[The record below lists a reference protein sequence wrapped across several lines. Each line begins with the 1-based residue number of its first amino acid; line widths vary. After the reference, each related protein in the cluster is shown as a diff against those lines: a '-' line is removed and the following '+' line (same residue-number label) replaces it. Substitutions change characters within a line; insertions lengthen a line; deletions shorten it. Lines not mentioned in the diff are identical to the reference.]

1 MKPKGDSTQIAI
13 EKLRNGHLILFLLL
27 FASLSVAGQL
37 RAAPALQVATATPEA
52 TGAALSLQQR
62 SLPVAGAWKR
72 FEVKAHGL
80 TISFPP
86 GWLLFEP
93 ATEDAA
99 AALAGTDLPS
109 LAEALQELLPV
120 AEERVDAGL
129 VGLGYQ
135 LHPRESP
142 ELAKANS
149 ISVEVVPAEGANL
162 HGRLQRIASELSQ
175 MEGIEPDRVGVV
187 SGLRPQEEF
196 AGSIRFGDGG
206 GDRPSGRETI
216 VWIVVVESADAETHL
231 VLRFE
236 TLADEFDSLEPLLTE
251 IVHRVRWEG
260 QTAGVQPAPVAAAIG
275 RTTGVRSGPGAGL
288 PVIGWVTGGTQIS
301 LVRRDRSGDWWLA
314 AYMPADTIQGMGS
327 AVELAGQLGWVLAQT
342 VTFAPGRGRAS
353 VENVATRQPA
363 PAVELVKL
371 SNPFAPRAGGM
382 LRDAPQADTAWTI
395 FEERGRQL
403 SIVYP
408 QDWIFFEASQ
418 PSPADLA
425 DLSAAMGKGISAVD
439 VGELIPARVGQSRT
453 EAEEKRRGLNPT
465 VWVGFQRAGV
475 PDNVFVASYSSSGG
489 LTVEQLALQIFSDI
503 YTNSDPDFHIE
514 NAEVVSGLRPGDERV
529 ISLRYRAG
537 EASAEK
543 APAGVWK
550 VLLVSPDSQSIL
562 AFEFFIGDEEI
573 AELEPLLREMVWRVR
588 WEEQF
593 WPESLAGPAVSVV
606 RPMNVR
612 GGPGTD
618 HPVIGTAVAGRRFPI
633 VGQNS
638 AGNWWQIFYEGR
650 LGWIYGGL
658 VTAVGDTQEVRRAD
672 PGGWLE
678 FASARHNL
686 TLSYPS
692 EWFFFDL
699 AQPAAAELAALAA
712 EVGARV
718 DSGGIAA
725 LVSRMTGGQE
735 EAVSGV
741 GLQVGQRSSN
751 YMLALAYETGG
762 MSLRAIAE
770 RAETALAAERN
781 NAGDDADALGE
792 EGATVELNTE
802 VREGEETVIIR
813 FGAEEGPY
821 AGLQFWLLAP
831 DGETLLVL
839 ATSIHGQELSELE
852 PVLVEMVRRLRWTEP
867 AAEPDD
873 ADPMDAEPADAEPAV
888 VSLLTVDGVLTVR
901 RGPAKIY
908 AVMGELET
916 GQQHPVTGRNF
927 DGSWWQIE
935 YEGQSGWVFGEDLA
949 ISDVENVP
957 VAAGVPTPTPT
968 PTATPVPRLA
978 RLIKAPE
985 HMAHLWW
992 EWGRDRDFAGDGR
1005 EGIRELTFDFTV
1017 HNDPGDFSEEY
1028 GLYLM
1033 LCKGDIADTGFYFGL
1048 QTNAF
1053 GHPDESGRKALIFSR
1068 WETRD
1073 LAFARVAD
1081 SEETW
1086 VESSGHEGDFIS
1098 VRRAYNWGA
1107 GEYRVIIAADGAD
1120 SDGEW
1125 FGVWITDKATYET
1138 TWIGSLKFPYEN
1150 GRAAIRASVYTT
1162 LEIYGGKQ
1170 IEAFRIPAWH
1180 VSLRRPLGD
1189 GIESES
1195 FVSGYAGIW
1204 GELENSEVRYD
1215 RADGEVHLMAGG
1227 DTERR
1232 TPAQTAFFD

>member
-1 MKPKGDSTQIAI
+1 MNPKVVSTQIAM
-13 EKLRNGHLILFLLL
+13 EKLKNGYLLLFMLL
-27 FASLSVAGQL
+27 FASMLMAGYV
-37 RAAPALQVATATPEA
+37 RGAPAKQTATATPEA
-52 TGAALSLQQR
+52 TVTEVPLAQR
-62 SLPVAGAWKR
+62 SLPIVDGWER
-72 FEVKAHGL
+72 FKVEAHGL
-80 TISFPP
+80 TISYPP
-86 GWLLFEP
+86 GWLFVEP
-93 ATEDAA
+93 TADDPTV
-99 AALAGTDLPS
+99 LLVGTDLPS

-142 ELAKANS
+142 ELAAANS
-149 ISVEVVPAEGANL
+149 ISIEVVPAEGANL

-175 MEGIEPDRVGVV
+175 VEGIEPDRVGVV

-196 AGSIRFGDGG
+196 AGSIRFRDGG

-251 IVHRVRWEG
+251 VVHRVRWEG
-260 QTAGVQPAPVAAAIG
+260 QTTGVQPAPVAAAIV
-275 RTTGVRSGPGAGL
+275 RTTGVRSGPGEGL
-288 PVIGWVTGGTQIS
+288 PVIGWVAGGTQIS
-301 LVRRDRSGDWWLA
+301 LVRPDQSGDWWLA
-314 AYMPADTIQGMGS
+314 AYVPADTKQGMGS
-327 AVELAGQLGWVLAQT
+327 AAALAGQLGWVSAQT
-342 VTFAPGRGRAS
+342 VTFAPGRGGLAGKG
-353 VENVATRQPA
+353 VATRQPG
-363 PAVELVKL
+363 PAFAALRL
-371 SNPFAPRAGGM
+371 NNPFVPPAGGM
-382 LRDAPQADTAWTI
+382 QEERAEGETAWTT

-408 QDWIFFEASQ
+408 QDWIFFEASK

-425 DLSAAMGKGISAVD
+425 DLSAALGRGISAAD

-453 EAEEKRRGLNPT
+453 EAEEKRRGPNPT
-465 VWVGFQRAGV
+465 DWVGFQRAGV

-489 LTVEQLALQIFSDI
+489 LTVEQLALQIFRDI
-503 YTNSDPDFHIE
+503 YTNPDPDFHIE

-543 APAGVWK
+543 APVGVWK

-562 AFEFFIGDEEI
+562 AFEFFIGDEEF

-618 HPVIGTAVAGRRFPI
+618 HAIIGTAVAGRRFPI
-633 VGQNS
+633 VAQNS
-638 AGNWWQIFYEGR
+638 AGDWWQIFYEGR

-658 VTAVGDTQEVRRAD
+658 VTAIGDTQEVRRAD
-672 PGGWLE
+672 SSGWLA
-678 FASARHNL
+678 FDSTRHNL
-686 TLSYPS
+686 ALSYPS
-692 EWFFFDL
+692 GWFFFDP
-699 AQPAAAELAALAA
+699 AQPAAAVLAALSA

-718 DSGGIAA
+718 DEDGIAA

-735 EAVSGV
+735 EAVAGV
-741 GLQVGQRSSN
+741 GIQVGQRSSN
-751 YMLALAYETGG
+751 YMLVLAYETGG
-762 MSLRAIAE
+762 MSLRAFAGQ
-770 RAETALAAERN
+770 AAAALAGEK
-781 NAGDDADALGE
+781 GIEGEGADALEE
-792 EGATVELNTE
+792 EGAPVELVTDL
-802 VREGEETVIIR
+802 REGEETVIIR
-813 FGAEEGPY
+813 FGEEAGPY

-839 ATSIHGQELSELE
+839 ATSIHGQEQSELE
-852 PVLVEMVRRLRWTEP
+852 PVLVEMVRRLRWTELAAAQP
-867 AAEPDD
+867 DDAEPD
-873 ADPMDAEPADAEPAV
+873 DAEPAV

-935 YEGQSGWVFGEDLA
+935 YEGRSGWVFGQDLA
-949 ISDVENVP
+949 ISEVESVP

-978 RLIKAPE
+978 RSIKTPE
-985 HMAHLWW
+985 HMAYLWW
-992 EWGRDRDFAGDGR
+992 EWGGDRDFAGDGR

-1017 HNDPGDFSEEY
+1017 HNDPGDFSDEY

-1033 LCKGDIADTGFYFGL
+1033 LCSGDIANTSFYLGL

-1053 GHPDESGRKALIFSR
+1053 DHPDESGGKALVFSR

-1073 LAFARVAD
+1073 LANARVAD
-1081 SEETW
+1081 SEKGW
-1086 VESSGHEGDFIS
+1086 AQSSGHEGDFIG
-1098 VRRAYNWGA
+1098 VRRAYDWGA

-1150 GRAAIRASVYTT
+1150 GRTAIRQSVYTT
-1162 LEIYGGKQ
+1162 MEIYGGKQ

-1195 FVSGYAGIW
+1195 FVSGYAGVW

-1215 RADGEVHLMAGG
+1215 RADGEVHIVAGR

>member
-1 MKPKGDSTQIAI
+1 MNAKGDSTQIAM
-13 EKLRNGHLILFLLL
+13 EKLKNGYLILFMLL
-27 FASLSVAGQL
+27 FASMLMAGYV
-37 RAAPALQVATATPEA
+37 RGAPAKQTGTATPEA
-52 TGAALSLQQR
+52 TVTEVPLAQR
-62 SLPVAGAWKR
+62 SLPIVDGWER
-72 FEVKAHGL
+72 FEVEAHGL
-80 TISFPP
+80 TISYPP
-86 GWLLFEP
+86 GWLFVEP
-93 ATEDAA
+93 TADDPTVL
-99 AALAGTDLPS
+99 LAGTDLPS

-120 AEERVDAGL
+120 AEERVEAGL

-142 ELAKANS
+142 ELAAANS
-149 ISVEVVPAEGANL
+149 ISVEVVPAEGMNL

-175 MEGIEPDRVGVV
+175 EEGIEPDRVGVV
-187 SGLRPQEEF
+187 SGLRPGEEV
-196 AGSIRFGDGG
+196 AGSIRFGEG
-206 GDRPSGRETI
+206 GDGRPSGRETI
-216 VWIVVVESADAETHL
+216 VWIVVVESADSDAHL

-236 TLADEFDSLEPLLTE
+236 VLAAEFDGLEPLMTE
-251 IVHRVRWEG
+251 IVHRVRWDG
-260 QTAGVQPAPVAAAIG
+260 QNTGVVPAALAAVVS

-288 PVIGWVTGGTQIS
+288 PVISWVTGGTQIS
-301 LVRRDRSGDWWLA
+301 LVRPDQSGDWWLA
-314 AYMPADTIQGMGS
+314 AYVPADTKQGMGS
-327 AVELAGQLGWVLAQT
+327 AAALAGQLGWVAAQT
-342 VTFAPGRGRAS
+342 VTFASGRDGLAGKSFAS
-353 VENVATRQPA
+353 RQPR
-363 PAVELVKL
+363 PALAAVRLR
-371 SNPFAPRAGGM
+371 NPFAPPAGGM
-382 LRDAPQADTAWTI
+382 QEERAEGESAWTT

-408 QDWIFFEASQ
+408 QDWIFFEASK

-425 DLSAAMGKGISAVD
+425 DLSAALGRGISAAD

-453 EAEEKRRGLNPT
+453 EAEEKRRGPNPT
-465 VWVGFQRAGV
+465 DWVGFQRAGV

-489 LTVEQLALQIFSDI
+489 LTVEQLALQIFGDI
-503 YTNSDPDFHIE
+503 YTNPDPDFHIE
-514 NAEVVSGLRPGDERV
+514 NAEVVSGLRPGDEKV

-537 EASAEK
+537 ETSAEK
-543 APAGVWK
+543 APVGVWK

-562 AFEFFIGDEEI
+562 AFEFFIGDEEF

-593 WPESLAGPAVSVV
+593 RPESLAGPAVSVV

-618 HPVIGTAVAGRRFPI
+618 HAVIGTAVAGRRFPI

-638 AGNWWQIFYEGR
+638 AGDWWQIFYEGR

-658 VTAVGDTQEVRRAD
+658 VTATGDTQEVVRRAD
-672 PGGWLE
+672 AAGWLA
-678 FASARHNL
+678 FDSTRHNL
-686 TLSYPS
+686 ALSYPAG
-692 EWFFFDL
+692 WFFFDP
-699 AQPAAAELAALAA
+699 AQPAAAELAALSA

-718 DSGGIAA
+718 DEDGIAA

-735 EAVSGV
+735 EAIAGV
-741 GLQVGQRSSN
+741 GIQVGQISSN
-751 YMLALAYETGG
+751 FIVALAYETGG

-770 RAETALAAERN
+770 QAAAALAGEQ
-781 NAGDDADALGE
+781 GIEGEGADAPEE
-792 EGATVELNTE
+792 EGAAVELNTDL
-802 VREGEETVIIR
+802 REDEETVIIR
-813 FGAEEGPY
+813 FGEEEGPY

-839 ATSIHGQELSELE
+839 ATSIHGQEMSELE
-852 PVLVEMVRRLRWTEP
+852 PALVEMVRRLGWTEP
-867 AAEPDD
+867 AESEPGDPETADD
-873 ADPMDAEPADAEPAV
+873 EPAV

-901 RGPAKIY
+901 RGPARIY

-935 YEGQSGWVFGEDLA
+935 YEGRPGWVFGQELA
-949 ISDVENVP
+949 ISSVERVP

-978 RLIKAPE
+978 KRITTPE
-985 HMAHLWW
+985 HMAYLWW
-992 EWGRDRDFAGDGR
+992 EWGQDRDLAGDGR

-1017 HNDPGDFSEEY
+1017 HNDPGDFSDEY

-1033 LCKGDIADTGFYFGL
+1033 LCQGEIADTEFYFGL

-1053 GHPDESGRKALIFSR
+1053 GHPGGVNNKAFIFSR

-1073 LAFARVAD
+1073 LANARVAD

-1107 GEYRVIIAADGAD
+1107 GEYRVRIAPDGAD
-1120 SDGEW
+1120 ADGEW
-1125 FGVWITDKATYET
+1125 FGIWITDKATYET
-1138 TWIGSLKFPYEN
+1138 TWMGSLKFPYEN
-1150 GRAAIRASVYTT
+1150 GRAAIRQSVYTT
-1162 LEIYGGKQ
+1162 MEIYGGKQ

-1195 FVSGYAGIW
+1195 FVSGYAGVW

>member
-1 MKPKGDSTQIAI
+1 MNFKSDGRQMSI
-13 EKLRNGHLILFLLL
+13 EKLKNGSLILFMLLL
-27 FASLSVAGQL
+27 PSMLLAGYV
-37 RAAPALQVATATPEA
+37 RGAPAKQAATATPEA
-52 TGAALSLQQR
+52 TGTEVTLVQR
-62 SLPVAGAWKR
+62 SLPIADGWER
-72 FEVKAHGL
+72 FEVEAYGL
-80 TISFPP
+80 TISYPP
-86 GWLLFEP
+86 GWLIVKP
-93 ATEDAA
+93 TADNPTAV
-99 AALAGTDLPS
+99 LAGTDLPS
-109 LAEALQELLPV
+109 LAEALQELLPA

-135 LHPRESP
+135 LNPRESP
-142 ELAKANS
+142 ELAKANR
-149 ISVEVVPAEGANL
+149 ISVEVVPAEGMNL

-175 MEGIEPDRVGVV
+175 VEGIEPDRVGVV

-260 QTAGVQPAPVAAAIG
+260 QTTGVQPAPVAAAVV
-275 RTTGVRSGPGAGL
+275 RTTAVRSGPGEGL

-301 LVRRDRSGDWWLA
+301 LVRPDRSGDWWLA
-314 AYMPADTIQGMGS
+314 AYVPADTKQGMGS
-327 AVELAGQLGWVLAQT
+327 AAALAGQLGWVAAQT
-342 VTFAPGRGRAS
+342 VTFASGRDGLAGKS
-353 VENVATRQPA
+353 LATRQPR
-363 PAVELVKL
+363 PALAAVRLR
-371 SNPFAPRAGGM
+371 NPFAPPSGGM
-382 LRDAPQADTAWTI
+382 QEERTESDRAWTI

-403 SIVYP
+403 SIAYP

-418 PSPADLA
+418 PSPAALA
-425 DLSAAMGKGISAVD
+425 DLSAALGESISAAD
-439 VGELIPARVGQSRT
+439 LGELIPAQAVQSQT
-453 EAEEKRRGLNPT
+453 EEEGERRAPKPT

-475 PDNVFVASYSSSGG
+475 PDNLFLASYSSSGG
-489 LTVEQLALQIFSDI
+489 LALEQLALQIYNEI
-503 YTNSDPDFHIE
+503 YTNPDPDFHIE
-514 NAEVVSGLRPGDERV
+514 YAEVVSGLRPGDERV

-537 EASAEK
+537 ETSAEK
-543 APAGVWK
+543 APVGVWK
-550 VLLVSPDSQSIL
+550 VLLVSPNSKSML
-562 AFEFFIGDEEI
+562 VFEFFIGDEEFP
-573 AELEPLLREMVWRVR
+573 ELEPLLREIVWRVR
-588 WEEQF
+588 WGEQF
-593 WPESLAGPAVSVV
+593 RPESLGGPTVSVV

-618 HPVIGTAVAGRRFPI
+618 HPVIGTADAGRRFPI

-638 AGNWWQIFYEGR
+638 AGDWWQIFYEGR

-658 VTAVGDTQEVRRAD
+658 VTAIGDTQAVRRAD
-672 PGGWLE
+672 AAGWLE
-678 FASARHNL
+678 FDSTRHNL
-686 TLSYPS
+686 ALSYPS
-692 EWFFFDL
+692 GWFFFDP
-699 AQPAAAELAALAA
+699 AQPAAVELAVFSA
-712 EVGARV
+712 EFGASV
-718 DSGGIAA
+718 DGSGIAA

-735 EAVSGV
+735 EAVAGV
-741 GLQVGQRSSN
+741 GIQVGQMSSN
-751 YMLALAYETGG
+751 FMLALAYETGG
-762 MSLRAIAE
+762 MSLREIAQQ
-770 RAETALAAERN
+770 AAAALAGEQ
-781 NAGDDADALGE
+781 GIEGEGADALEE
-792 EGATVELNTE
+792 EGAAVELNSDL
-802 VREGEETVIIR
+802 REGEETVIIR
-813 FGAEEGPY
+813 FGEEQGSY
-821 AGLQFWLLAP
+821 AGMQFWLLAP

-839 ATSIHGQELSELE
+839 AASIHGQELTELE
-852 PVLVEMVRRLRWTEP
+852 PVLLEMVRRLRWTEP
-867 AAEPDD
+867 V
-873 ADPMDAEPADAEPAV
+873 DAEPADPETADDEPPV
-888 VSLLTVDGVLTVR
+888 VSLLTVDGVLKVR
-901 RGPAKIY
+901 RGPARIY

-957 VAAGVPTPTPT
+957 VSAGVPTPTPT
-968 PTATPVPRLA
+968 PTATPAPELA
-978 RLIKAPE
+978 KLIKTPE
-985 HMAHLWW
+985 HMAYLWW
-992 EWGRDRDFAGDGR
+992 EWGQDGDFAGDGR

-1017 HNDPGDFSEEY
+1017 HNDPGDFSDEY

-1033 LCKGDIADTGFYFGL
+1033 LCYGDIANTGFYFGL

-1053 GHPDESGRKALIFSR
+1053 GHPDEFSRKAFVFSR

-1073 LAFARVAD
+1073 LANARVAD
-1081 SEETW
+1081 SEKGWTQ
-1086 VESSGHEGDFIS
+1086 SSGHEGDFIG
-1098 VRRAYNWGA
+1098 VRREYDWGA
-1107 GEYRVIIAADGAD
+1107 GEYRVKMAPDGAD
-1120 SDGEW
+1120 PDGEW

-1215 RADGEVHLMAGG
+1215 REDGEVHLMAGG

>member
-1 MKPKGDSTQIAI
+1 MNPKGDSTQIAI
-13 EKLRNGHLILFLLL
+13 EKLRNGYLILFLLL

-37 RAAPALQVATATPEA
+37 RAAPALQGATATPEA
-52 TGAALSLQQR
+52 TSAAVPLQQR
-62 SLPVAGAWKR
+62 GLPVAGTWKR

-80 TISFPP
+80 TISYPP
-86 GWLLFEP
+86 GWLFVEP
-93 ATEDAA
+93 AAEEAA
-99 AALAGTDLPS
+99 AALARKELSS
-109 LAEALQELLPV
+109 LAEALRELPPV
-120 AEERVDAGL
+120 PESRVDAGL
-129 VGLGYQ
+129 VGLGFQ

-142 ELAKANS
+142 ELAVANS

-162 HGRLQRIASELSQ
+162 HRRLQRIASELSQ
-175 MEGIEPDRVGVV
+175 VEGIELDRAGVIA
-187 SGLRPQEEF
+187 GLRPQEEV
-196 AGSIRFGDGG
+196 AGSIRFREG
-206 GDRPSGRETI
+206 GDRPSGTETI

-251 IVHRVRWEG
+251 VVHRVRWEG
-260 QTAGVQPAPVAAAIG
+260 QTTGVQPAPVAAAIV
-275 RTTGVRSGPGAGL
+275 RTTGVRSGPGEGL

-301 LVRRDRSGDWWLA
+301 LVRPDRSGDWWLA
-314 AYMPADTIQGMGS
+314 AYMPADTKHGMDS
-327 AVELAGQLGWVLAQT
+327 AAALAGQLGWVLART
-342 VTFAPGRGRAS
+342 VTFPPGRGRAS
-353 VENVATRQPA
+353 VENVATRQPV
-363 PAVELVKL
+363 PAVAMVKL
-371 SNPFAPRAGGM
+371 SNPFAPRVGGM
-382 LRDAPQADTAWTI
+382 LRDAPEEDTAWTI

-408 QDWIFFEASQ
+408 EDWVFFEADR
-418 PSPADLA
+418 PSPTDLVE
-425 DLSAAMGKGISAVD
+425 LSAALGERIGAEDI
-439 VGELIPARVGQSRT
+439 GELIPARVGLGRT
-453 EAEEKRRGLNPT
+453 WAAEKRPAPEPT
-465 VWVGFQRAGV
+465 VWVGFQRAGAS
-475 PDNVFVASYSSSGG
+475 DNVFLASFSSSGG
-489 LTVEQLALQIFSDI
+489 LSLEQLALQIFSDI
-503 YTNSDPDFHIE
+503 YTNPDPDFHIE
-514 NAEVVSGLRPGDERV
+514 NAEVVSGLRPGDEKV

-543 APAGVWK
+543 APVGIWK
-550 VLLVSPDSQSIL
+550 VLLVSPDSKSTL
-562 AFEFFIGDEEI
+562 AFEFFIGDEDFPD
-573 AELEPLLREMVWRVR
+573 LEPLLREMVWRVR

-593 WPESLAGPAVSVV
+593 RPESLAGPALSVV

-638 AGNWWQIFYEGR
+638 AGDWWQIFYEGR

-658 VTAVGDTQEVRRAD
+658 VTAIGDTQEVRRAD
-672 PGGWLE
+672 PGGWLA
-678 FASARHNL
+678 FDSARHNL

-692 EWFFFDL
+692 GWFFFDP
-699 AQPAAAELAALAA
+699 AQPAAAELAALSA

-718 DSGGIAA
+718 DEDGIAA

-735 EAVSGV
+735 DAVAGV
-741 GLQVGQRSSN
+741 GIQAGQRSSN
-751 YMLALAYETGG
+751 YMLVLAYETGG
-762 MSLRAIAE
+762 MSLRAFAG
-770 RAETALAAERN
+770 RAAAALAGEK
-781 NAGDDADALGE
+781 GIEGEGADALEE
-792 EGATVELNTE
+792 EGAPVELVTDL
-802 VREGEETVIIR
+802 REGEETVIIR
-813 FGAEEGPY
+813 LGKEAGPY

-839 ATSIHGQELSELE
+839 ATSIHGQEQSELE
-852 PVLVEMVRRLRWTEP
+852 PVLVEMVRRLRWTEL
-867 AAEPDD
+867 AAAQPDD
-873 ADPMDAEPADAEPAV
+873 AELMDAEPDDAEPAV

-901 RGPAKIY
+901 RGPARIY

-935 YEGQSGWVFGEDLA
+935 YEGRSGWVFGQDLA
-949 ISDVENVP
+949 ISEVESVP

-978 RLIKAPE
+978 RLIKTPE
-985 HMAHLWW
+985 HMAYLWW
-992 EWGRDRDFAGDGR
+992 EWGGDRDFAGDGR
-1005 EGIRELTFDFTV
+1005 EGIRELTIDFTV
-1017 HNDPGDFSEEY
+1017 HNDPGDFSDEY

-1033 LCKGDIADTGFYFGL
+1033 LCQGEIANTGFYFGL

-1073 LAFARVAD
+1073 LTNARVAE
-1081 SEETW
+1081 SEGW
-1086 VESSGHEGDFIS
+1086 AESSGHEGDFIS
-1098 VRRAYNWGA
+1098 VRRKYNWGA
-1107 GEYRVIIAADGAD
+1107 GEYRVRIAPDGAD
-1120 SDGEW
+1120 VDGEW
-1125 FGVWITDKATYET
+1125 FGIWITDKATYET
-1138 TWIGSLKFPYEN
+1138 TWIGSLKFPYAN
-1150 GRAAIRASVYTT
+1150 GRTAILQSVYTT
-1162 LEIYGGKQ
+1162 MEIYGGKQ

-1195 FVSGYAGIW
+1195 FVSGYAGVW

-1215 RADGEVHLMAGG
+1215 RADGEVHIVAGR

>member
-1 MKPKGDSTQIAI
+1 MPMKSKSDGWQFAV
-13 EKLRNGHLILFLLL
+13 EKLKNGSLILFMLLL
-27 FASLSVAGQL
+27 PSMLMAGYV
-37 RAAPALQVATATPEA
+37 RDAPAKQAATATPEA
-52 TGAALSLQQR
+52 TVTEVPLEQR
-62 SLPVAGAWKR
+62 SLPVVDGWER
-72 FEVKAHGL
+72 FEVEAYGL
-80 TISFPP
+80 TILYPP
-86 GWLLFEP
+86 GWLIVEP
-93 ATEDAA
+93 TADDPTEV
-99 AALAGTDLPS
+99 LAGTDLPS
-109 LAEALQELLPV
+109 LAEALQELLPA

-142 ELAKANS
+142 ELAAANS
-149 ISVEVVPAEGANL
+149 ISVEVVPAEGMNL
-162 HGRLQRIASELSQ
+162 YGRLQRIASELSQ
-175 MEGIEPDRVGVV
+175 VEGIEPDRVGVV
-187 SGLRPQEEF
+187 SGLRPQEEV
-196 AGSIRFGDGG
+196 AGSIRFGEG
-206 GDRPSGRETI
+206 GDGRPSGRETI
-216 VWIVVVESADAETHL
+216 VWIVVVASADSDAHL
-231 VLRFE
+231 VMRFE
-236 TLADEFDSLEPLLTE
+236 VLAAEFDGLEPLLTE
-251 IVHRVRWEG
+251 IVHRVRWDG
-260 QTAGVQPAPVAAAIG
+260 QNAGVVPASLAAVVS
-275 RTTGVRSGPGAGL
+275 RTTGVRSGPDEEY
-288 PVIGWVTGGTQIS
+288 PVKGWVTGGQRIS
-301 LVRRDRSGDWWLA
+301 LVRPDRSGDWWLA
-314 AYMPADTIQGMGS
+314 AYMPADRKQGMGS

-342 VTFAPGRGRAS
+342 VTVAPGRGGAA
-353 VENVATRQPA
+353 VENVATRQPVPVVA
-363 PAVELVKL
+363 MVKL

-382 LRDAPQADTAWTI
+382 LRDAAEEDTAWTI

-403 SIVYP
+403 SMVYP
-408 QDWIFFEASQ
+408 EDWIFFEADR
-418 PSPADLA
+418 PSPTDLA
-425 DLSAAMGKGISAVD
+425 ELSAALGERLGAADI
-439 VGELIPARVGQSRT
+439 GELIPAQVELGRPGV
-453 EAEEKRRGLNPT
+453 EERRPAPEPT

-475 PDNVFVASYSSSGG
+475 PDNVFAASYSSSGG
-489 LTVEQLALQIFSDI
+489 LTVEQLGHQILRDI
-503 YTNSDPDFHIE
+503 YTNIDPDFEIE
-514 NAEVVSGLRPGDERV
+514 NAGIVSGLRPGDEKV

-537 EASAEK
+537 ETSAEK
-543 APAGVWK
+543 APVEVWK
-550 VLLVSPDSQSIL
+550 VLLVSPDSKSML
-562 AFEFFIGDEEI
+562 ALAFFIGDEEFQ
-573 AELEPLLREMVWRVR
+573 ELEPLLREIVWRVR

-593 WPESLAGPAVSVV
+593 WPEALAGPAVSVV

-638 AGNWWQIFYEGR
+638 AGDWWQIFYERR

-658 VTAVGDTQEVRRAD
+658 VTAIGDTQEVVRRAD
-672 PGGWLE
+672 AAGWLA
-678 FASARHNL
+678 FDSTRHNL
-686 TLSYPS
+686 ALSYPS
-692 EWFFFDL
+692 GWFFFDP
-699 AQPAAAELAALAA
+699 AQPAAPDLAALSA

-718 DSGGIAA
+718 DEDGIAA
-725 LVSRMTGGQE
+725 LVSRVTGGE
-735 EAVSGV
+735 EESVAGV
-741 GLQVGQRSSN
+741 GIQVGQKSSN
-751 YMLALAYETGG
+751 FMLALAYETDG
-762 MSLRAIAE
+762 MSLREIAE
-770 RAETALAAERN
+770 QATAALAGEQ
-781 NAGDDADALGE
+781 GIEGEGADALE
-792 EGATVELNTE
+792 EERVSVELVTDL
-802 VREGEETVIIR
+802 REGEETVIIR
-813 FGAEEGPY
+813 FGEEEGPY

-839 ATSIHGQELSELE
+839 ATSVHGQELSELE

-867 AAEPDD
+867 AT
-873 ADPMDAEPADAEPAV
+873 AEPADAEPAV
-888 VSLLTVDGVLTVR
+888 VSLLTVDGVLKVR

-916 GQQHPVTGRNF
+916 GQQCPVTGRNF

-935 YEGQSGWVFGEDLA
+935 YEGQSGWVFGENLA

-957 VAAGVPTPTPT
+957 LAAGVPTPTPT

-978 RLIKAPE
+978 KSIKTPE

-1005 EGIRELTFDFTV
+1005 EGFRELTFDFTV
-1017 HNDPGDFSEEY
+1017 HNDPGDFSDEY

-1033 LCKGDIADTGFYFGL
+1033 LCQGEIADTEFYFGL

-1053 GHPDESGRKALIFSR
+1053 GHPGGVNNKAFIFSR

-1073 LAFARVAD
+1073 LANARVAN

-1098 VRRAYNWGA
+1098 VRRAYIWGA
-1107 GEYRVIIAADGAD
+1107 GEYRVRIAPDGANV
-1120 SDGEW
+1120 DGEW
-1125 FGVWITDKATYET
+1125 YGIWITDKATYET

-1150 GRAAIRASVYTT
+1150 GRTAIRQSVYTT

-1227 DTERR
+1227 DTERK

>member
-1 MKPKGDSTQIAI
+1 MKSKSDGRQMSI
-13 EKLRNGHLILFLLL
+13 EKLKKGSLILFMLLL
-27 FASLSVAGQL
+27 PSMLMAGYV
-37 RAAPALQVATATPEA
+37 RGAPAKQAATATPEA
-52 TGAALSLQQR
+52 TGTEVPLEQR
-62 SLPVAGAWKR
+62 SLPIVGGWER
-72 FEVKAHGL
+72 FEVEAYGL
-80 TISFPP
+80 TISYPP
-86 GWLLFEP
+86 GWMFVKP
-93 ATEDAA
+93 AAEDPAA
-99 AALAGTDLPS
+99 GLAGTELSS
-109 LAEALQELLPV
+109 LAEALRELLPV
-120 AEERVDAGL
+120 PKSRVDAGL

-142 ELAKANS
+142 ELAVANT
-149 ISVEVVPAEGANL
+149 ISLDVVPADGANL
-162 HGRLQRIASELSQ
+162 HKNLQRIASDLGRG
-175 MEGIEPDRVGVV
+175 EGIELDRAGVIA
-187 SGLRPQEEF
+187 GLRPQGEVS
-196 AGSIRFGDGG
+196 GSIRFRED
-206 GDRPSGRETI
+206 GDRPSGTEAI
-216 VWIVVVESADAETHL
+216 VWIVVVESADAETYL

-260 QTAGVQPAPVAAAIG
+260 QTAGVQPAPVAAAIV
-275 RTTGVRSGPGAGL
+275 RTTGVRSGPGEGL
-288 PVIGWVTGGTQIS
+288 PVIDWVTGGTQIS
-301 LVRRDRSGDWWLA
+301 LVRPDPSGDWWLA
-314 AYMPADTIQGMGS
+314 AFMPADTKQGMDS
-327 AVELAGQLGWVLAQT
+327 AAALAGQLGWVSAQT
-342 VTFAPGRGRAS
+342 VAFAPGRGGLAGRG
-353 VENVATRQPA
+353 VATRQPG
-363 PAVELVKL
+363 PAFAALRL
-371 SNPFAPRAGGM
+371 SNPFAPLAGGM
-382 LRDAPQADTAWTI
+382 QEERAEGETAWTT

-408 QDWIFFEASQ
+408 QDWIFFEAGQ
-418 PSPADLA
+418 PSPANLA
-425 DLSAAMGKGISAVD
+425 DLSAALGRGISAAD
-439 VGELIPARVGQSRT
+439 VGELIPALIGQSRT
-453 EAEEKRRGLNPT
+453 EAEENRRAPNPT
-465 VWVGFQRAGV
+465 VWVGIQRAGV
-475 PDNVFVASYSSSGG
+475 PDNVFLASYSSSGG
-489 LTVEQLALQIFSDI
+489 LALEQLALQIFSDI
-503 YTNSDPDFHIE
+503 YTNPDPDFHIE
-514 NAEVVSGLRPGDERV
+514 NAEVVSGLRPGDEKV

-537 EASAEK
+537 ETSAEK
-543 APAGVWK
+543 APVEVWK

-562 AFEFFIGDEEI
+562 AFEYFIGDEEF

-593 WPESLAGPAVSVV
+593 RPESLAGPAVSVV

-638 AGNWWQIFYEGR
+638 AGDWWQIFYEGR

-658 VTAVGDTQEVRRAD
+658 VTAIGDTREVRRAD
-672 PGGWLE
+672 PGGWLA
-678 FASARHNL
+678 FDSTRHNL

-692 EWFFFDL
+692 GRFFLDP
-699 AQPAAAELAALAA
+699 AQPAAVELAVLSA
-712 EVGARV
+712 EFGARV
-718 DSGGIAA
+718 DGSGIAA

-735 EAVSGV
+735 EAVAGV
-741 GLQVGQRSSN
+741 GIEVGQMSSN
-751 YMLALAYETGG
+751 FMLALAYETGG
-762 MSLRAIAE
+762 MSLQEIAE
-770 RAETALAAERN
+770 QAEAALAGEQ
-781 NAGDDADALGE
+781 GIEGEGADALGE
-792 EGATVELNTE
+792 EGAPVELVTDL
-802 VREGEETVIIR
+802 REGEETVIIR
-813 FGAEEGPY
+813 FVEEEAPY
-821 AGLQFWLLAP
+821 AGLQFWLLSP
-831 DGETLLVL
+831 EGETLLVL
-839 ATSIHGQELSELE
+839 AASIHGQELSELE
-852 PVLVEMVRRLRWTEP
+852 PTLLEMVRRLHWTES
-867 AAEPDD
+867 AA
-873 ADPMDAEPADAEPAV
+873 AGPADAEPAV
-888 VSLLTVDGVLTVR
+888 VSLLTADGVLKVR
-901 RGPAKIY
+901 RGPARIY
-908 AVMGELET
+908 AVMGELEI

-949 ISDVENVP
+949 ITDVENVP

-968 PTATPVPRLA
+968 PTATPAPELA
-978 RLIKAPE
+978 KLIKTPE

-1017 HNDPGDFSEEY
+1017 HDDPGDFSEEY

-1086 VESSGHEGDFIS
+1086 VESSGHEGDFIG

-1107 GEYRVIIAADGAD
+1107 GEYRVNMAPHGAD
-1120 SDGEW
+1120 PDGEW

-1215 RADGEVHLMAGG
+1215 RADGEVHIVAGG

>member
-1 MKPKGDSTQIAI
+1 MNPKVDSTQIAM
-13 EKLRNGHLILFLLL
+13 EKLKNGYLILFMLL
-27 FASLSVAGQL
+27 FASMLMAGYVQG
-37 RAAPALQVATATPEA
+37 APGKQTATATPEA
-52 TGAALSLQQR
+52 TGTEVPLAQR
-62 SLPVAGAWKR
+62 SLPIVDGWER
-72 FEVKAHGL
+72 FEVEAHGL
-80 TISFPP
+80 TISYPP
-86 GWLLFEP
+86 GWLFVEP
-93 ATEDAA
+93 TADDPTVL
-99 AALAGTDLPS
+99 LAGTDLPS

-142 ELAKANS
+142 ELAAANS
-149 ISVEVVPAEGANL
+149 ISIEVVPAEGANL

-175 MEGIEPDRVGVV
+175 VEGIEPDRVGVV
-187 SGLRPQEEF
+187 SGLRPGEEV

-206 GDRPSGRETI
+206 DGRPSGRETI
-216 VWIVVVESADAETHL
+216 VWIVVVESADSDAHL

-236 TLADEFDSLEPLLTE
+236 VLAAEFDGLEPLLTE
-251 IVHRVRWEG
+251 IVHRVRWDG
-260 QTAGVQPAPVAAAIG
+260 QNTGVVPASLAAVVS

-288 PVIGWVTGGTQIS
+288 PVISWVTGGTEIS
-301 LVRRDRSGDWWLA
+301 LVRPDRSGDWWLA
-314 AYMPADTIQGMGS
+314 AYLPGTTTQSRES
-327 AVELAGQLGWVLAQT
+327 AVDLVGQLGWVSAQT
-342 VTFAPGRGRAS
+342 VTVAPGRDGPTL
-353 VENVATRQPA
+353 ENVSSQRPV
-363 PAVELVKL
+363 PAVAMVKL

-382 LRDAPQADTAWTI
+382 LRDAAEADTAWTI

-408 QDWIFFEASQ
+408 EDWIFFEADR
-418 PSPADLA
+418 PSPTDLA
-425 DLSAAMGKGISAVD
+425 ELSAALGERLGAADI
-439 VGELIPARVGQSRT
+439 GELIPAQVELGRAGV
-453 EAEEKRRGLNPT
+453 EERSPAPEPT

-475 PDNVFVASYSSSGG
+475 PDNVFAASYGSSGG
-489 LTVEQLALQIFSDI
+489 LTVEQLGHQFLRDI
-503 YTNSDPDFHIE
+503 YTNPDPDFEIE
-514 NAEVVSGLRPGDERV
+514 NAGIVSGLRPGDEKA
-529 ISLRYRAG
+529 ISIRYRAG
-537 EASAEK
+537 ETPAEK
-543 APAGVWK
+543 APVEVWK
-550 VLLVSPDSQSIL
+550 VLLVSPDTKSIL
-562 AFEFFIGDEEI
+562 AFDFFIRDEEF
-573 AELEPLLREMVWRVR
+573 AELEPLLREIVWRVR
-588 WEEQF
+588 WEEQIG
-593 WPESLAGPAVSVV
+593 PEPLAGPAVSVV

-618 HPVIGTAVAGRRFPI
+618 HPVIGTAVAGQRFPI

-638 AGNWWQIFYEGR
+638 AGDWWQIFYEGR

-658 VTAVGDTQEVRRAD
+658 VTAIGDIQEVRRAD
-672 PGGWLE
+672 TAGWLA
-678 FASARHNL
+678 FDSTRHNL
-686 TLSYPS
+686 ALSYPS
-692 EWFFFDL
+692 GWFFFDP
-699 AQPAAAELAALAA
+699 AQPAAVELAVLSA
-712 EVGARV
+712 ESGARV
-718 DSGGIAA
+718 DGGGIAA

-735 EAVSGV
+735 EAVAGV
-741 GLQVGQRSSN
+741 GIQVGRISSN
-751 YMLALAYETGG
+751 FMLALAYETGG
-762 MSLRAIAE
+762 MSLQEIAE
-770 RAETALAAERN
+770 QAAAALAEEQ
-781 NAGDDADALGE
+781 GIEGEGADALKE
-792 EGATVELNTE
+792 EGALVELVTDL
-802 VREGEETVIIR
+802 REGEETVIIR
-813 FGAEEGPY
+813 FVEEEAPY
-821 AGLQFWLLAP
+821 AGLQFWLLSR

-852 PVLVEMVRRLRWTEP
+852 PVLVEMVRRLHWTEP
-867 AAEPDD
+867 AAVEP
-873 ADPMDAEPADAEPAV
+873 PV
-888 VSLLTVDGVLTVR
+888 VPLLTVDGVLKVR

-916 GQQHPVTGRNF
+916 GQQRHVTGRSF

-935 YEGQSGWVFGEDLA
+935 FEGQSGWVFGEDLA
-949 ISDVENVP
+949 ITDVENVP

-968 PTATPVPRLA
+968 PTATPAPELA
-978 RLIKAPE
+978 KLIKTPE
-985 HMAHLWW
+985 HMAYLWW
-992 EWGRDRDFAGDGR
+992 EWGQDRDIAGDGR

-1017 HNDPGDFSEEY
+1017 HNDPGDFSDEY

-1033 LCKGDIADTGFYFGL
+1033 LCYGEIANIGFYFGL

-1053 GHPDESGRKALIFSR
+1053 GHPDEFSRKALIFSR

-1073 LAFARVAD
+1073 LANARVAD
-1081 SEETW
+1081 SEKGWTQ
-1086 VESSGHEGDFIS
+1086 SSGHEGDFIG

-1107 GEYRVIIAADGAD
+1107 GEYRVHMAPHGAD
-1120 SDGEW
+1120 PDGEW
-1125 FGVWITDKATYET
+1125 FGVWITDKATSER

-1150 GRAAIRASVYTT
+1150 GRAALRASVYTT

>member
-13 EKLRNGHLILFLLL
+13 KKLRNCYLILFLLL

-37 RAAPALQVATATPEA
+37 RAAPALLGATATPEA
-52 TGAALSLQQR
+52 TSAAVPLQQR
-62 SLPVAGAWKR
+62 GLPVAGTWKR
-72 FEVKAHGL
+72 FEVRAHGL
-80 TISFPP
+80 TISYPP
-86 GWLLFEP
+86 GWLFVEP
-93 ATEDAA
+93 AEEDAE
-99 AALAGTDLPS
+99 AALAGTELPS
-109 LAEALQELLPV
+109 LAEALRELLPV
-120 AEERVDAGL
+120 PESRVDAGL

-142 ELAKANS
+142 ELAAANS

-162 HGRLQRIASELSQ
+162 HRRLQRIASELSQ
-175 MEGIEPDRVGVV
+175 VEGIEPDRVGVV

-196 AGSIRFGDGG
+196 AGSIRFRDGG

-216 VWIVVVESADAETHL
+216 VWIVVVESADSETHL
-231 VLRFE
+231 VLRFVV
-236 TLADEFDSLEPLLTE
+236 LADEFDSLEPLLTE
-251 IVHRVRWEG
+251 IVHRVRWDG
-260 QTAGVQPAPVAAAIG
+260 QKADAVPAPLAAEVG
-275 RTTGVRSGPGAGL
+275 RTTGVRSGPGEASR
-288 PVIGWVTGGTQIS
+288 VIGWVTGGQQIA
-301 LVRRDRSGDWWLA
+301 LVRPDTTGEWWLA
-314 AYMPADTIQGMGS
+314 AYMPADTKQGMGS
-327 AVELAGQLGWVLAQT
+327 AAALAGQLGWVSAQT
-342 VTFAPGRGRAS
+342 VTVAPGRGGAAL
-353 VENVATRQPA
+353 ENAATRQPV
-363 PAVELVKL
+363 PAVAMVKL
-371 SNPFAPRAGGM
+371 SNPFAPRVGGM
-382 LRDAPQADTAWTI
+382 LRDAAETETAWTV

-408 QDWIFFEASQ
+408 EDWIFFEADR
-418 PSPADLA
+418 PSATDLEE
-425 DLSAAMGKGISAVD
+425 LSAALGERLGAADI
-439 VGELIPARVGQSRT
+439 GELIPARVGLGRT
-453 EAEEKRRGLNPT
+453 WAAERRPAPEPT
-465 VWVGFQRAGV
+465 VWIGFQRAGA
-475 PDNVFVASYSSSGG
+475 PDNVFRASYSSSGG

-503 YTNSDPDFHIE
+503 YTNPDPDFHIE
-514 NAEVVSGLRPGDERV
+514 NAEVVSGLRPGDEKV

-537 EASAEK
+537 ETSAEK
-543 APAGVWK
+543 APVGVWK

-562 AFEFFIGDEEI
+562 AFEFFIGDEEF

-588 WEEQF
+588 WEEQLR
-593 WPESLAGPAVSVV
+593 PESLAGPAVSVV

-618 HPVIGTAVAGRRFPI
+618 HPVIGTAVAGQRFPI

-638 AGNWWQIFYEGR
+638 AGDWWQIFYEGR

-658 VTAVGDTQEVRRAD
+658 VTAIGDIQEVRRAD
-672 PGGWLE
+672 ASGWLA
-678 FASARHNL
+678 FDSTRHNL
-686 TLSYPS
+686 ALSYPS
-692 EWFFFDL
+692 GWFFLDP
-699 AQPAAAELAALAA
+699 AQPAAVELAVLSA
-712 EVGARV
+712 EFGARV
-718 DSGGIAA
+718 DGNGIAA

-735 EAVSGV
+735 EAVAGV
-741 GLQVGQRSSN
+741 SIQIGQMSSN
-751 YMLALAYETGG
+751 FMLALAYETGG
-762 MSLRAIAE
+762 MSLQEIAE
-770 RAETALAAERN
+770 QAAAALAGEQ
-781 NAGDDADALGE
+781 GIEGEGADALGE
-792 EGATVELNTE
+792 EGAPVELVTDL
-802 VREGEETVIIR
+802 REGEETVIIR
-813 FGAEEGPY
+813 FVEEEAPY
-821 AGLQFWLLAP
+821 AGLQFWLLSP

-839 ATSIHGQELSELE
+839 AASIHGQELSELE
-852 PVLVEMVRRLRWTEP
+852 PTLLEMVRRLHWTESS
-867 AAEPDD
+867 AAG
-873 ADPMDAEPADAEPAV
+873 PADAEPAV
-888 VSLLTVDGVLTVR
+888 VSLLTAYGVLKVR
-901 RGPAKIY
+901 RGPARIF

-916 GQQHPVTGRNF
+916 GQQQPVTGRNF

-949 ISDVENVP
+949 ITDVENVP

-968 PTATPVPRLA
+968 PTATLA
-978 RLIKAPE
+978 PELAKLIKTPE
-985 HMAHLWW
+985 HMAYLWW
-992 EWGRDRDFAGDGR
+992 EWGQDRDIAGDGR

-1017 HNDPGDFSEEY
+1017 HNDPGDFSDEY

-1033 LCKGDIADTGFYFGL
+1033 LCYGEIANIGFYFGL

-1053 GHPDESGRKALIFSR
+1053 GHPDEFSRKALIFSR

-1073 LAFARVAD
+1073 LANARVAD
-1081 SEETW
+1081 SEKGWTQ
-1086 VESSGHEGDFIS
+1086 SSGHEGDFIG

-1107 GEYRVIIAADGAD
+1107 GEYRVHMAPHGAD
-1120 SDGEW
+1120 PDGEW
-1125 FGVWITDKATYET
+1125 FGVWITDKATFER

-1215 RADGEVHLMAGG
+1215 RADGEVHLIAGG

>member
-1 MKPKGDSTQIAI
+1 MNPKGDSTQIAI
-13 EKLRNGHLILFLLL
+13 EKLRNGYLILFLLL
-27 FASLSVAGQL
+27 LASLSVAGQL
-37 RAAPALQVATATPEA
+37 RAAPALQGATATPEA
-52 TGAALSLQQR
+52 TSAAVPLQQR
-62 SLPVAGAWKR
+62 GLPVAGTWKR

-80 TISFPP
+80 TISYPP
-86 GWLLFEP
+86 GWVFVEP
-93 ATEDAA
+93 AAEDSAA
-99 AALAGTDLPS
+99 GLAGKELSS
-109 LAEALQELLPV
+109 LAEALRELPPV
-120 AEERVDAGL
+120 PASRVDAGL
-129 VGLGYQ
+129 VGLGFQ

-142 ELAKANS
+142 ELAVANS

-162 HGRLQRIASELSQ
+162 HRRLQRIASELSQ
-175 MEGIEPDRVGVV
+175 VEGIELDRAGVIA
-187 SGLRPQEEF
+187 GLRPQEEV
-196 AGSIRFGDGG
+196 AGSIRFREG
-206 GDRPSGRETI
+206 GDRPSGTETI

-251 IVHRVRWEG
+251 VVHRVRWEG
-260 QTAGVQPAPVAAAIG
+260 QTTGVHPAPVAAAIV
-275 RTTGVRSGPGAGL
+275 RTTGVRSGPGEGL

-301 LVRRDRSGDWWLA
+301 LVRPDRSGDWWLA
-314 AYMPADTIQGMGS
+314 AYMPADTKHGMDS
-327 AVELAGQLGWVLAQT
+327 AVALAGQLGWVLART
-342 VTFAPGRGRAS
+342 VTFPPGRGRAS
-353 VENVATRQPA
+353 VENVATRQPV
-363 PAVELVKL
+363 PAVAMVKL
-371 SNPFAPRAGGM
+371 SNPFAPRVGGM
-382 LRDAPQADTAWTI
+382 LRDAPEEDTAWTI

-408 QDWIFFEASQ
+408 EDWVFFEADR
-418 PSPADLA
+418 PSPTDLVE
-425 DLSAAMGKGISAVD
+425 LSAALGERIGAADI
-439 VGELIPARVGQSRT
+439 GELIPARVGLGRT
-453 EAEEKRRGLNPT
+453 WAAERRPAPEPT
-465 VWVGFQRAGV
+465 VWVGFQRAGAS
-475 PDNVFVASYSSSGG
+475 DNVFLASFSSSGG
-489 LTVEQLALQIFSDI
+489 LSLEQLALQIFSDI
-503 YTNSDPDFHIE
+503 YTNPDPDFHIE
-514 NAEVVSGLRPGDERV
+514 NAEVVSGLRPGDEKV
-529 ISLRYRAG
+529 ISLRYRVG
-537 EASAEK
+537 ETPAEK
-543 APAGVWK
+543 APVEVWK
-550 VLLVSPDSQSIL
+550 VLLVSPDSKSML
-562 AFEFFIGDEEI
+562 AFDFFVGDEEI
-573 AELEPLLREMVWRVR
+573 VELEPLLREIVWRVR

-593 WPESLAGPAVSVV
+593 RPESVAGPAVSVV

-618 HPVIGTAVAGRRFPI
+618 HAVIGTAVAGRRFPI

-638 AGNWWQIFYEGR
+638 AGDWWQIFYEGR

-658 VTAVGDTQEVRRAD
+658 VTAIGDTQEVVRRAD
-672 PGGWLE
+672 AAGWLA
-678 FASARHNL
+678 FDSTRHNL
-686 TLSYPS
+686 ALSYPS
-692 EWFFFDL
+692 GWFFFDP
-699 AQPAAAELAALAA
+699 AQPAAAELAALSA

-718 DSGGIAA
+718 DEDGIAT

-735 EAVSGV
+735 EAIAGV
-741 GLQVGQRSSN
+741 GIQVGQISSN
-751 YMLALAYETGG
+751 FMLALAYEAGG
-762 MSLRAIAE
+762 MSLREIAE
-770 RAETALAAERN
+770 QAAAALA
-781 NAGDDADALGE
+781 GDQGIEGEGADALEE
-792 EGATVELNTE
+792 EGAAVELNTDL
-802 VREGEETVIIR
+802 REDEETVIIR
-813 FGAEEGPY
+813 FGEEEGPY

-839 ATSIHGQELSELE
+839 ATSIHGQEMSELE
-852 PVLVEMVRRLRWTEP
+852 PALVEMVRRLRWTEP
-867 AAEPDD
+867 A
-873 ADPMDAEPADAEPAV
+873 DAEPGDPETADDEPAV

-901 RGPAKIY
+901 RGPARIY

-935 YEGQSGWVFGEDLA
+935 YEGRPGWVFGQELA
-949 ISDVENVP
+949 ISNVERVP

-978 RLIKAPE
+978 RLIKTPE

-992 EWGRDRDFAGDGR
+992 EWGRDRDFAGDGQ
-1005 EGIRELTFDFTV
+1005 EGFRELTFDFTV
-1017 HNDPGDFSEEY
+1017 HNDPGDFSDEY

-1033 LCKGDIADTGFYFGL
+1033 LCQGEIADTEFYFGL

-1053 GHPDESGRKALIFSR
+1053 GHPGGVNNKAFIFSR

-1073 LAFARVAD
+1073 LTNARVAD

-1107 GEYRVIIAADGAD
+1107 GEYRVRIAPDGAD
-1120 SDGEW
+1120 VDGEW
-1125 FGVWITDKATYET
+1125 FGIWITDKATYET

-1150 GRAAIRASVYTT
+1150 GRAAIRQSVYTT
-1162 LEIYGGKQ
+1162 MEIYGGKQ

-1195 FVSGYAGIW
+1195 FVSGYAGVW

-1215 RADGEVHLMAGG
+1215 REEGEVHLMAGG

>member
-1 MKPKGDSTQIAI
+1 MNAKGDSTQIAI
-13 EKLRNGHLILFLLL
+13 KKLRNGYLILFLLL

-37 RAAPALQVATATPEA
+37 RAAPALQGATATPEA
-52 TGAALSLQQR
+52 TSAAVPLQQR
-62 SLPVAGAWKR
+62 GLPVAGTWKR

-80 TISFPP
+80 TISYPS
-86 GWLLFEP
+86 GWLFVEP
-93 ATEDAA
+93 AEEDAA
-99 AALAGTDLPS
+99 AALAGTELPS
-109 LAEALQELLPV
+109 LAEALRELLPV
-120 AEERVDAGL
+120 PESRVDAGL

-142 ELAKANS
+142 ELAAANS

-162 HGRLQRIASELSQ
+162 HRRLQRIASELSQ
-175 MEGIEPDRVGVV
+175 VEGIEPDRVGVV

-196 AGSIRFGDGG
+196 SGSIRFRDGG
-206 GDRPSGRETI
+206 GDRLSGRETI
-216 VWIVVVESADAETHL
+216 VWIAVVESADSDAHL

-236 TLADEFDSLEPLLTE
+236 VLAAEFDSLEPLLTE
-251 IVHRVRWEG
+251 IVHRVRWDG
-260 QTAGVQPAPVAAAIG
+260 QKADAVPAPLAAEVG
-275 RTTGVRSGPGAGL
+275 RTTGVRSGPDEAS
-288 PVIGWVTGGTQIS
+288 PVIGWVTGGQQIA
-301 LVRRDRSGDWWLA
+301 LVRPDTTGEWWLA
-314 AYMPADTIQGMGS
+314 AYKPGTTTLSRES
-327 AVELAGQLGWVLAQT
+327 AVELAGHLGWVLAQT
-342 VTFAPGRGRAS
+342 VTVAPGRGGPT
-353 VENVATRQPA
+353 VENVSSQRPV
-363 PAVELVKL
+363 PAVAVVKL
-371 SNPFAPRAGGM
+371 SNPFAPRAGGI
-382 LRDAPQADTAWTI
+382 LRDAAEAETAWTV

-403 SIVYP
+403 TIVYP
-408 QDWIFFEASQ
+408 EDWIFFEADR
-418 PSPADLA
+418 PSPTDLA
-425 DLSAAMGKGISAVD
+425 ELSSALGQRISAADI
-439 VGELIPARVGQSRT
+439 GELVPAQVKLGRT
-453 EAEEKRRGLNPT
+453 GVEERRLTPEPI

-475 PDNVFVASYSSSGG
+475 PDNVFAASYSSSGG
-489 LTVEQLALQIFSDI
+489 LTVEQLAHQILRDI
-503 YTNSDPDFHIE
+503 YTNPDPDFEIE
-514 NAEVVSGLRPGDERV
+514 NAGVVSGLRPGDEKV

-537 EASAEK
+537 VTSAEK
-543 APAGVWK
+543 APVGVWK
-550 VLLVSPDSQSIL
+550 ILLVSPDSKSIL
-562 AFEFFIGDEEI
+562 AFEFFIRDEEF
-573 AELEPLLREMVWRVR
+573 AELEPLLREIVWRVR

-593 WPESLAGPAVSVV
+593 GPEPLPGPAVSVV

-618 HPVIGTAVAGRRFPI
+618 HPVIGTAVAGQRFPI

-638 AGNWWQIFYEGR
+638 AGDWWQIFYEGR

-658 VTAVGDTQEVRRAD
+658 VTAIGDIQEVRRAD
-672 PGGWLE
+672 AAGWLE
-678 FASARHNL
+678 FDSTRHNL
-686 TLSYPS
+686 ALSYPS
-692 EWFFFDL
+692 GWFFFDP
-699 AQPAAAELAALAA
+699 AQPTAVELAVLSA
-712 EVGARV
+712 EFGARV
-718 DSGGIAA
+718 DGGGIAA

-735 EAVSGV
+735 EAVAGV
-741 GLQVGQRSSN
+741 GIQVGRISSN
-751 YMLALAYETGG
+751 FMLALAYETGG
-762 MSLRAIAE
+762 MSLREIAE
-770 RAETALAAERN
+770 QATAALAGEQ
-781 NAGDDADALGE
+781 GIEGEGADALEE
-792 EGATVELNTE
+792 EGAPVDLVTDL
-802 VREGEETVIIR
+802 REGEETVIIR
-813 FGAEEGPY
+813 FGEEEGPY

-839 ATSIHGQELSELE
+839 ATSIHGQELPELE
-852 PVLVEMVRRLRWTEP
+852 PVLVEMVRRVHWTEP
-867 AAEPDD
+867 AAS
-873 ADPMDAEPADAEPAV
+873 EPAV
-888 VSLLTVDGVLTVR
+888 VSLLTVDGVLKVR

-916 GQQHPVTGRNF
+916 GQQRPVTGRNF

-957 VAAGVPTPTPT
+957 VAAGVPTSTPT
-968 PTATPVPRLA
+968 PSATSAPELA
-978 RLIKAPE
+978 KLIKTPE
-985 HMAHLWW
+985 HMAYLWW

-1017 HNDPGDFSEEY
+1017 HNDPGDFSDEY

-1033 LCKGDIADTGFYFGL
+1033 LCYGDIANTGFYFGL

-1073 LAFARVAD
+1073 LANARVAD
-1081 SEETW
+1081 SGKGWTQ
-1086 VESSGHEGDFIS
+1086 SSGHEGDFIG

-1107 GEYRVIIAADGAD
+1107 GEYRVNMAPHGAD
-1120 SDGEW
+1120 PDGEW